1 MSVFFFLETS
11 ADSAVD
17 CSFGTRYDP
26 LPDHYGKGR
35 FMPLSVDF
43 EVRVTFCPTR
53 CDFTSMI
60 LS

>member
-35 FMPLSVDF
+35 FMPLWVDF
-43 EVRVTFCPTR
+43 EVRVTFCPAH
-53 CDFTSMI
+53 CDF
-60 LS
+60 

>member
-1 MSVFFFLETS
+1 MSVFFSLEIS

-35 FMPLSVDF
+35 FVPRFLSFDF
-43 EVRVTFCPTR
+43 ELRV
-53 CDFTSMI
+53 
-60 LS
+60 